1 MSCTTPVLPLTPEPG
16 LALRCRTLA
25 WPTLPGALHLLRF
38 GATLDSKPDW
48 NTMLIDTSASLAV
61 AHLLLLQSQPE
72 SLTQVHAYHGVCSL
86 NHQFQTCE
94 MPAIHSAMLSLGA
107 QLW

>member
-1 MSCTTPVLPLTPEPG
+1 MSCTMLVLPSTSELG
-16 LALRCRTLA
+16 LALPCRTLA

-61 AHLLLLQSQPE
+61 AHLMLLQSQPE
-72 SLTQVHAYHGVCSL
+72 SLTQVHASHGVCSL
-86 NHQFQTCE
+86 NNNV
-94 MPAIHSAMLSLGA
+94 
-107 QLW
+107 